1 MEQGTGTVV
10 FYDPRA
16 DYGFIEADDGRSDVI
31 FSMRPGEPSVAVGDV
46 VGFELIRPP
55 QVTPRG
61 REALRIWKVG
71 FPQAVA

>member
-1 MEQGTGTVV
+1 
-10 FYDPRA
+10 
-16 DYGFIEADDGRSDVI
+16 
-31 FSMRPGEPSVAVGDV
+31 VAVGDV